1 MFARFWMEI
10 DIGNQACKIFNG
22 KDFKNQGQRAAEWH
36 TYLYLKSWIYSLVS
50 PVVNSLFKLKDIRW

>member
-22 KDFKNQGQRAAEWH
+22 KDFKNQGQGLQNDTH
-36 TYLYLKSWIYSLVS
+36 T
-50 PVVNSLFKLKDIRW
+50 FT